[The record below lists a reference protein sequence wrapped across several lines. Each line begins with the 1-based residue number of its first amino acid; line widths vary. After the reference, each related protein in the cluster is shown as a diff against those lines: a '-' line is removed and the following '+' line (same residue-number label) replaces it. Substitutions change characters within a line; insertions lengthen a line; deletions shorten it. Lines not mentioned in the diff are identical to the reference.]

1 MPANNSAKN
10 SPLRKNP
17 IRNSL
22 QLAWHFYQQQ
32 KHHSSQRVLRWVQGI
47 LLVFIVTLSQTS
59 ASIQAY
65 LSHNL
70 ANLLGADLV
79 LSQPL
84 ALSASQ
90 HAELAAMSQQIVLS
104 QSLTTTLT
112 HNGQWQRA
120 TLKAVADDYPLQGE
134 LRTATSQGGQEN
146 VSAQGAAVGEIWL
159 DSRLL
164 AALGLRLGEQ
174 LSIGGHRLTVS
185 RILLH
190 EPDRLM
196 EGHTVEM
203 RALLHRTDLQQFRAT
218 DDIIQH
224 RYLFAANAQQIS
236 TILQWQKTH
245 LPAAQV
251 HHKHGAHP
259 LALFWQRTENFI
271 GLASILL
278 FFMAAIAMQQL
289 TRAQLQQQQFFSAVC
304 LSVGASKQ
312 TVLHISVLKWLFGL
326 LLLLPQVL
334 AISALCHWLL
344 LQWLQAQA
352 FAQQGAAGSFANL
365 AWQPDIALAVKTIV
379 ASASIFLVLNFPLWL
394 ALWQCS
400 VRQLIQ
406 PQRRSISNAV
416 LFGCATL
423 VLAGVAAHYSD
434 NGLLTAMLLG
444 SMLASIA
451 LLLVLSWLT
460 LSLCEKLSQPF
471 SGILPFALYMMKQ
484 RLLSKTTQILGIGL
498 AAFLLLF
505 TLMLLKDLGDNMA
518 AHQRTHDGNLL
529 VSQASSAQ
537 MADIQ
542 LWAAQHAITIRQHKP
557 FMYVQLTHING
568 GQLADVMQKPS
579 DSLATL
585 SRPVRL
591 HWSEAVPG
599 NNRLVSGQ
607 WWHSADTNWQQLS
620 VEQEVMT
627 DLGLQLG
634 DRLGLVIAEHYVE
647 FSIAATHAYQS
658 GAGAI
663 TFWLQMP
670 PAALTH
676 IKAPHY
682 SMASLEL
689 QPEQFSLL
697 GQLWQQHPSLR
708 MVSLQELTQRFDSSL
723 ALVTRLISGFAGLI
737 ILLAGVVMVSSV
749 HAVEAKEQKKNSIIL
764 SFGLSKRTC
773 LQLNIIEWLVTGAI
787 AATGAIVAT
796 WLAGLLIYQSQ
807 FSLPYHPDIGWLLGT
822 LAVILSLVTGLGIV
836 LSKNSLAGS
845 VRQLMAE

>member
-1 MPANNSAKN
+1 MRATEQ
-10 SPLRKNP
+10 LRHN
-17 IRNSL
+17 L

-32 KHHSSQRVLRWVQGI
+32 KRHSKERVLSWVQGI
-47 LLVFIVTLSQTS
+47 LLLFIVTLSQTS

-65 LSHNL
+65 LGQNL

-84 ALSASQ
+84 ALTASQ
-90 HAELAAMSQQIVLS
+90 YTELASMAEQIVLS

-112 HNGQWQRA
+112 QNDQWQRA
-120 TLKAVADDYPLQGE
+120 TLKAVAEDYPLQGE
-134 LRTATSQGGQEN
+134 LRSAAFPGGPDSASSQGP
-146 VSAQGAAVGEIWL
+146 AVGEIWL

-164 AALGLRLGEQ
+164 AALGLRIGEQ
-174 LSIGGHRLTVS
+174 LRIGGQQLSVT

-203 RALLHRTDLQQFRAT
+203 RALLHRQDLQQFRAA

-224 RYLFAANAQQIS
+224 RYLVGANAQQIA
-236 TILQWQKTH
+236 TIRQWQKTH
-245 LPAAQV
+245 LPAAQL

-289 TRAQLQQQQFFSAVC
+289 SRAQLPQQQFFSAVC
-304 LSVGASKQ
+304 LSLGASKQ
-312 TVLHISVLKWLFGL
+312 RVLQISVLKWLFGL
-326 LLLLPQVL
+326 LLLLPPVL
-334 AISALCHWLL
+334 LLSALCHYLA
-344 LQWLQAQA
+344 LQWLKAHA
-352 FAQQGAAGSFANL
+352 FAGQELAGSFATL
-365 AWQPDIALAVKTIV
+365 IWQPDIVLAAKAVF
-379 ASASIFLVLNFPLWL
+379 ASATIFFVFNLPLWL

-406 PQRRSISNAV
+406 QQQRSISTAV
-416 LFGCATL
+416 LFGCALL
-423 VLAGVAAHYSD
+423 VLGGVAAHYSD
-434 NGLLTAMLLG
+434 NGLLTSMLLG
-444 SMLASIA
+444 SMLVSIA
-451 LLLVLSWLT
+451 LLLALSWLA
-460 LSLCEKLSQPF
+460 LSLGEKLSQPF
-471 SGILPFALYMMKQ
+471 SGLLPFALYMMKQ

-518 AHQRTHDGNLL
+518 AHQRAHDGNLL
-529 VSQASSAQ
+529 VTQASAAQ
-537 MADIQ
+537 MADIEV
-542 LWAAQHAITIRQHKP
+542 WAAQHNMTIRQHKP
-557 FMYVQLTHING
+557 FIYAQLSHING
-568 GQLADVMQKPS
+568 GLLSDVIQKPS
-579 DSLATL
+579 DSLAAFN
-585 SRPVRL
+585 RPVRL
-591 HWSEAVPG
+591 HWSADMLG
-599 NNRLVSGQ
+599 NNRLVNGQ
-607 WWHSADTNWQQLS
+607 WWHSAADNWQQLS

-634 DRLGLVIAEHYVE
+634 DKLGLVIAGHYIE
-647 FSIAATHAYQS
+647 FSIVASHAYQN

-670 PAALTH
+670 PAALAH
-676 IKAPHY
+676 ISAPHY

-689 QPEQFSLL
+689 QPQQFSLL

-723 ALVTRLISGFAGLI
+723 AMVTRLISGFAGLI
-737 ILLAGVVMVSSV
+737 MLLAAIVMLSSV

-773 LQLNIIEWLVTGAI
+773 LQLNCIEWLVTGAI
-787 AATGAIVAT
+787 AACGAIVAT

-807 FSLPYHPDIGWLLGT
+807 FSLSYQPDMGWLLGT
-822 LAVILSLVTGLGIV
+822 LAVIVTLVTALGML
-836 LSKNSLAGS
+836 LSKHNLSGS
-845 VRQLMAE
+845 VRQLLAE